1 MKTKIFSIMAAATLL
16 ASGFTSCSDTWE
28 PDVKTDSG
36 KGVGRLRTATF
47 GVEVT
52 NGETL
57 IKDGLAPMKA
67 PKSRESVDLSN
78 FIVKITGTDG
88 TEAGTWKYGEMD
100 EFVLLNVGDY
110 TVDVASAE
118 APEPAGWNCPY
129 FTGSQKFSI
138 AENQITDVE
147 PVVCTLG
154 NIMVTVHFTQQ
165 LLAEAGSDLKV
176 SVKTTEGNA
185 LNFTPETPAT
195 DAGYF
200 ASTGDENE
208 TLRVEFSGTVSGT
221 AETFASALVDVKKGQ
236 HRKITFGLK
245 KNDAV
250 SPDENGYIIVDGTP
264 ISVDTSVESE
274 DMTVDNAVEDDI
286 LDPSDRPGHEVLPD
300 DPDDPENPDNPDD
313 PQPGDAIGF
322 YSTTIQLDGTWNKV
336 ADFADEN
343 MQPTQEAKVVI
354 TAANAISNLFVTIHA
369 CPELAGILA
378 SMGMDKEFDLAYPG
392 DLKGQLT
399 EFRFPLEND
408 VIGKT
413 EVTFDITQFVPLLG
427 IYPGQNTF
435 IIRVVDQKGNEKSQ
449 DLKFE

>member
-1 MKTKIFSIMAAATLL
+1 MKTKIFSIMAAAALL
-16 ASGFTSCSDTWE
+16 ASGVSSCSDTWE

-118 APEPAGWNCPY
+118 APEAAGWNCPY
-129 FTGSQKFSI
+129 FTGTQKFSI

-165 LLAEAGSDLKV
+165 LLAEAGSDLNV

-200 ASTGDENE
+200 ASTDDENQ

-300 DPDDPENPDNPDD
+300 DPTPPGPDNPDD
-313 PQPGDAIGF
+313 PQPGDAISF
-322 YSTTIQLDGTWNKV
+322 RSETIDFEQPNNA
-336 ADFADEN
+336 ADYGEGKKD
-343 MQPTQEAKVVI
+343 AKVEI
-354 TAANAISNLFVTIHA
+354 TANEGIAHLWVTITSEEEEPNFA
-369 CPELAGILA
+369 LALEDLGLN
-378 SMGMDKEFDLAYPG
+378 KPFDLAEPG
-392 DLKGQLT
+392 DLREALSGSLHLPVA
-399 EFRFPLEND
+399 EEVL
-408 VIGKT
+408 GKSALN
-413 EVTFDITQFVPLLG
+413 FDITQFVPMLSGFKGRHIFNL
-427 IYPGQNTF
+427 
-435 IIRVVDQKGNEKSQ
+435 RVIDQKGAEKS
-449 DLKFE
+449 LTMTFVAN

>member
-1 MKTKIFSIMAAATLL
+1 MKTKIFSIMAAAALL
-16 ASGFTSCSDTWE
+16 ASGVSSCSDTWE
-28 PDVKTDSG
+28 PDVKTGSG

-67 PKSRESVDLSN
+67 PKSRETVDLSN

-88 TEAGTWKYGEMD
+88 TEAGTWKYGEID

-118 APEPAGWNCPY
+118 APEAAGWNCPY

-138 AENQITDVE
+138 AENKITDVE

-154 NIMVTVHFTQQ
+154 NIMVTVHFTKQ

-264 ISVDTSVESE
+264 ISVDTSVENE

-286 LDPSDRPGHEVLPD
+286 LDPSDRPGHEELPEEPGPGPDQPGPD
-300 DPDDPENPDNPDD
+300 DPTPA
-313 PQPGDAIGF
+313 DAIGF
-322 YSTTIQLDGTWNKV
+322 SSATIKLDGSWNKV
-336 ADFADEN
+336 SDFADEDMN
-343 MQPTQEAKVVI
+343 PIQDAKVVI
-354 TAANAISNLFVTIHA
+354 SAKEGISNLYVTIIA
-369 CPELAGILA
+369 CDELSGII
-378 SMGMDKEFDLAYPG
+378 SGMGMGEEFDLAYPG
-392 DLKGQLT
+392 DLKKQLS
-399 EFRFPLEND
+399 EFGFPLEGD

-413 EVTFDITQFVPLLG
+413 EVTFDITEFVPLLG
-427 IYPGQNTF
+427 IYPGQNRF
-435 IIRVVDQKGNEKSQ
+435 VIRVVDQKGNEKSQ
-449 DLKFE
+449 ELKFE

>member
-1 MKTKIFSIMAAATLL
+1 MKTKIFSIMAAAALL
-16 ASGFTSCSDTWE
+16 ASGFSSCSDTWE

-118 APEPAGWNCPY
+118 APEAAGWNCPY
-129 FTGSQKFSI
+129 FTGTQKFSI

-300 DPDDPENPDNPDD
+300 DPTPPGPENPDD

-322 YSTTIQLDGTWNKV
+322 SSETIKLDGTWNKV
-336 ADFADEN
+336 ADFADDN
-343 MQPTQEAKVVI
+343 MQPTQEAKVAI
-354 TAANAISNLFVTIHA
+354 KATDAISNLFVTIHA

-392 DLKGQLT
+392 ELKDQLT
-399 EFRFPLEND
+399 TFKFPLEGD

-413 EVTFDITQFVPLLG
+413 EVTFDITEFVPLLG